1 MRGDIVESRLLKG
14 AGIVAGATALAV
26 GAACAVVAPRRGD
39 TAVDVRW
46 GVVRRHRYAH
56 RGLHDLSL
64 GIPENSMSA
73 FRRARQHGFGAELDV
88 HLTADNQ
95 IVVIHDSDVRRMCGV
110 PGIVEEMTLDQVRKL
125 RLAGTDE
132 RIPTLDEV
140 LPVFEPRE
148 GEDAPAPLI
157 VEVKSYCDDEAIL
170 TERTLAALDVHDV
183 IYCIESF
190 DPRVLSWLRRNR
202 PDVVR
207 GQLSQ
212 NFLRNDRQS
221 GLALPVA
228 LGATLLMGNVIGRPD
243 FVAYRFEDRHE
254 VGAVRL
260 ACGRLGAHLVTWT
273 VRSEEDM
280 LRSEAEGAPVIFE
293 GFVPTSISTI
303 R

>member
-26 GAACAVVAPRRGD
+26 GATCAVVAPRRGD

-56 RGLHDLSL
+56 RGLHDLTS
-64 GIPENSMSA
+64 GIPENSVAA

-110 PGIVEEMTLDQVRKL
+110 PGIVEEMTLDQVRML

-140 LPVFEPRE
+140 LSVFEPHE
-148 GEDAPAPLI
+148 GEDVPAPLI

-170 TERTLAALDVHDV
+170 TEKTLAALDAHGVT
-183 IYCIESF
+183 YCVESF

-212 NFLRNDRQS
+212 NFLRNDRRN

-254 VGAVRL
+254 VGAVCL

>member
-1 MRGDIVESRLLKG
+1 MESKLLKG

-26 GAACAVVAPRRGD
+26 VATCAVVAPRRGD

-46 GVVRRHRYAH
+46 GVMRRHRYAH
-56 RGLHDLSL
+56 RGLHDLAL
-64 GIPENSMSA
+64 GIPENSLPA
-73 FRRARQHGFGAELDV
+73 FRRARQQGFGAELDV
-88 HLTADNQ
+88 HLTADDQ

-110 PGIVEEMTLDQVRKL
+110 PGIVEEMTLDQVREL

-140 LPVFEPRE
+140 LSVFEPRE

-157 VEVKSYCDDEAIL
+157 VEVKGYCDDEAIL
-170 TERTLAALDVHDV
+170 TAGTLAILDAHDV
-183 IYCIESF
+183 TYCIESF
-190 DPRVLSWLRRNR
+190 DPRVLSWVRKNR

-212 NFLRNDRQS
+212 NFLRDRN

-260 ACGRLGAHLVTWT
+260 ACDRLGAHLVTWT

-293 GFVPTSISTI
+293 GFVPTSTSTI